1 MFDEQTEAVERLGR
15 MGRFA
20 RDHEQKKGYDYRTD
34 LKVELKRR
42 EKASTPIHHIQ
53 KVKKEIK
60 RTTSTHLPNVQK
72 PLSVKDLLTKRK
84 PTEWVIEQIGA
95 KGNLVLLAGESGCG
109 KTSLMYSMV
118 KAISRGEQFLGTF
131 EAVKNKVLFIQAD
144 ESKNNCAE
152 KCHTMGIPDDIDFTF
167 AEDGWENLHLED
179 VARLEDQIGDK
190 YGAIF
195 LDSITT
201 LLSGQKYSSKD
212 AEFAMPL
219 YALNNLASRKGLL
232 IVMSSHLKKPDKGE
246 RSRVTKHCVSGTGA
260 VYAAASDVWTI
271 HKTPRP
277 EFEDHFLFEC
287 LGKRNCED
295 GLIYNLQGD
304 QETFSW
310 YLHSAGGGQLA
321 PPEER
326 LCSTQVLELFY
337 SGDDWLS
344 CKQISERVPHQEQHV
359 RRVLRKL
366 HAQNLLARRS
376 RPSTNGRPT
385 HIYGHPE

>member
-1 MFDEQTEAVERLGR
+1 
-15 MGRFA
+15 
-20 RDHEQKKGYDYRTD
+20 
-34 LKVELKRR
+34 
-42 EKASTPIHHIQ
+42 
-53 KVKKEIK
+53 
-60 RTTSTHLPNVQK
+60 
-72 PLSVKDLLTKRK
+72 
-84 PTEWVIEQIGA
+84 
-95 KGNLVLLAGESGCG
+95 
-109 KTSLMYSMV
+109 
-118 KAISRGEQFLGTF
+118 
-131 EAVKNKVLFIQAD
+131 
-144 ESKNNCAE
+144 
-152 KCHTMGIPDDIDFTF
+152 
-167 AEDGWENLHLED
+167 
-179 VARLEDQIGDK
+179 
-190 YGAIF
+190 
-195 LDSITT
+195 
-201 LLSGQKYSSKD
+201 
-212 AEFAMPL
+212 MPL

-246 RSRVTKHCVSGTGA
+246 RSRVTKHCVSGTVA

-321 PPEER
+321 PQEER

-366 HAQNLLARRS
+366 HSQNLLGRRS

>member
-1 MFDEQTEAVERLGR
+1 M
-15 MGRFA
+15 
-20 RDHEQKKGYDYRTD
+20 
-34 LKVELKRR
+34 
-42 EKASTPIHHIQ
+42 
-53 KVKKEIK
+53 
-60 RTTSTHLPNVQK
+60 
-72 PLSVKDLLTKRK
+72 
-84 PTEWVIEQIGA
+84 IEQIGA

-131 EAVKNKVLFIQAD
+131 DAVKNKVLFIQAD

-321 PPEER
+321 PQEER

-366 HAQNLLARRS
+366 HSQNLLGRRS

>member
-1 MFDEQTEAVERLGR
+1 MFDEQTEAFERLVI
-15 MGRFA
+15 MGRFP

-84 PTEWVIEQIGA
+84 PTEWVVEQIGA

-118 KAISRGEQFLGTF
+118 KAISSGEKFLGTF
-131 EAVKNKVLFIQAD
+131 ETVKNKVLFIQAD

-321 PPEER
+321 PQEER
-326 LCSTQVLELFY
+326 HCSTQVLELFY